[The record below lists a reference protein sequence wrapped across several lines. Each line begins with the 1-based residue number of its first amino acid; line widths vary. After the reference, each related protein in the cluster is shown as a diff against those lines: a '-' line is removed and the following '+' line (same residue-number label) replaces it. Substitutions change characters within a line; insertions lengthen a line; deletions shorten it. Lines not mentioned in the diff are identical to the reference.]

1 MTPEREKVLREWVL
15 VDEIWADL
23 DSLRAALRETREAI
37 ATTLVLFPY
46 WIGRD

>member
-23 DSLRAALRETREAI
+23 DSS
-37 ATTLVLFPY
+37 VWPC
-46 WIGRD
+46 GRCGMR